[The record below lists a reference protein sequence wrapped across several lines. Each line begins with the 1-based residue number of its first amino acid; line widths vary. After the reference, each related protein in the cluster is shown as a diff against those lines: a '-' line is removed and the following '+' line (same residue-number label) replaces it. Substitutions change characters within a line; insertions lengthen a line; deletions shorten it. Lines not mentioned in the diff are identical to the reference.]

1 MALFAGNLLSEND
14 QSVET
19 SVGNWSS
26 YSDLSSAIVQSNGT
40 SEPRHDGLFSVKCTK
55 SATAAPGAMCGITGT
70 GVPVTTAATLYTFQF
85 LVFTATASCSFYTFV
100 DWYQTNN
107 TTYISSTDG
116 VSSPVSA
123 TQNAWTL
130 VRQTHTSPALGTRA
144 RVYCMLNAGLS
155 TGGIAYFDEI
165 FFGVPS
171 LSLTRKPVSL
181 LTAVNR
187 TSTW

>member
-1 MALFAGNLLSEND
+1 MALISGNLLTEND

-26 YSDLSSAIVQSNGT
+26 FSDLSSAIVQSNGT
-40 SEPRHDGLFSVKCTK
+40 TDPKHDGSFSVKCTK

-70 GVPVTTAATLYTFQF
+70 GVPVTVAATLYTFQF
-85 LVFTATASCSFYTFV
+85 LVFTATASCSFYCFV
-100 DWYQTNN
+100 DWYQSNN
-107 TTYISSTDG
+107 TTYISSGDG
-116 VSSPVSA
+116 SGSPVSV
-123 TQNAWTL
+123 TQNAWTT
-130 VRQTHTSPALGTRA
+130 VKQTFTSPALGTRA

-155 TGGIAYFDEI
+155 TGGTAFFDEM

-171 LSLTRKPVSL
+171 LSLTRKPTGL

-187 TSTW
+187 AATW